1 LPEGVSTFGS
11 SDSNYQQ
18 CGYGFDTNDYEFDR
32 TYYVNFTSPRSMG
45 GYVVVY
51 LSDNSPIQL
60 PFNQGDTSA
69 SLTVPCGCGSVCESI
84 EYVMSI
90 IYSTPTPTPEPLLPT
105 STPEPT
111 EEGGGGE
118 IPF

>member
-1 LPEGVSTFGS
+1 
-11 SDSNYQQ
+11 
-18 CGYGFDTNDYEFDR
+18 
-32 TYYVNFTSPRSMG
+32 MG

-69 SLTVPCGCGSVCESI
+69 SLTVPCGCGSECNSI

-90 IYSTPTPTPEPLLPT
+90 IYNTPTPTPGPTFTPTPT
-105 STPEPT
+105 S
-111 EEGGGGE
+111 EGGGGE
-118 IPF
+118 TLAPE